1 LLKYGSFDVHS
12 FFGILFFKLNILK
25 FQKVFPYLK
34 SMAERARRPFR
45 KSFQRFRERL
55 LQNCKIRTFK
65 QKKNSKIFAKN
76 RRIFDTVKKLK
87 DL

>member
-1 LLKYGSFDVHS
+1 MVVLMFILSFKS
-12 FFGILFFKLNILK
+12 NILK

-34 SMAERARRPFR
+34 SMAERARRPFK

-65 QKKNSKIFAKN
+65 QKKIQKVLQKREEFLI
-76 RRIFDTVKKLK
+76 L
-87 DL
+87 

>member
-1 LLKYGSFDVHS
+1 MIVLMF
-12 FFGILFFKLNILK
+12 ILSFKLNILK

-34 SMAERARRPFR
+34 SMVERARRPFR

-65 QKKNSKIFAKN
+65 QKK
-76 RRIFDTVKKLK
+76 KKKKKVLQKEEFLKVLKELK